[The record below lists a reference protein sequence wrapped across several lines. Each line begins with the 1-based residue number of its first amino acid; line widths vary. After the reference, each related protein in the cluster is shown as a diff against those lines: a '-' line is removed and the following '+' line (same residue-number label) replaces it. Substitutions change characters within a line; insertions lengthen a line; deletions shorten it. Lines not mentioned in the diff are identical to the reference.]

1 MKHQPEFHLQRQVCN
16 YLRLQFP
23 KVLFMSDTIASVKL
37 NEQQALRNAYI
48 QKKGFKCPDV
58 IIFEPRHGYSG
69 LFIELKT
76 ETPYKLNGE
85 LKKSDHLE
93 GQEKTMRDLRERGY
107 FAEFAWSLEMAKD
120 MIDKYF
126 E

>member
-1 MKHQPEFHLQRQVCN
+1 MKHTEFHLQRQVCH
-16 YLRLQFP
+16 YLRLQY
-23 KVLFMSDTIASVKL
+23 KDALFMSTGIPLKL
-37 NEQQALRNAYI
+37 NEKQALRNAQI
-48 QKKGFKCPDV
+48 QKRGFQVSDL
-58 IIFEPRHGYSG
+58 IIFEPRNGYNG
-69 LFIELKT
+69 LFIELKI
-76 ETPYKLNGE
+76 ETPYRQNGE

-107 FAEFAWSLEMAKD
+107 FAEFAWSFEMAKA

>member
-23 KVLFMSDTIASVKL
+23 KALFMSTGIPLKM
-37 NEQQALRNAYI
+37 NEKQALRNAMI
-48 QKKGFKCPDV
+48 QKRGFQVSDIV
-58 IIFEPRHGYSG
+58 IFEPRNGYNG

-93 GQEKTMRDLRERGY
+93 GQEKTMKYLRERNY
-107 FAEFAWSLEMAKD
+107 KAEFAWSLEMAKE

>member
-1 MKHQPEFHLQRQVCN
+1 MNHQPEFHLQRQVCN
-16 YLRLQFP
+16 YLRLQYP
-23 KVLFMSDTIASVKL
+23 KALFMSDTIASVKL
-37 NEQQALRNAYI
+37 TEPQALRNAMI
-48 QKKGFKCPDV
+48 QKRGFKCPDV
-58 IIFEPRHGYSG
+58 IIFEPRNGYNG
-69 LFIELKT
+69 LFIELKV

-93 GQEKTMRDLRERGY
+93 GQEKTMKDLRERNY
-107 FAEFAWSLEMAKD
+107 KAEFAWSLEMAKE